1 MLCLTFSSECLDRLL
16 GEKPDKLRSLPP
28 YLSASLFSRVPPVGN
43 PTSTSCTPALLQP
56 SRPSAHHPQ
65 HHHVQS
71 QQPCYLSPPAA
82 AHPSSPFA
90 LYSPC
95 GQPLT
100 PGSLISPMAGK
111 MPPDYSAA
119 LQAEYSFG
127 PRSIQDLLPEG
138 DSGYDIDT
146 LNPSLTD
153 LQLQGKN
160 LSIYL
165 SLTTTS
171 CINLIFLS
179 LLSGNLWEELR
190 EDSLVSDAQVTTTT
204 CFTTSALQDHYVQT
218 SCLQAAAP
226 PICQRGEEDRGSDVL
241 RHTAQYDCMNGYHP
255 APHSGYVTS
264 CTTSVSLM

>member
-1 MLCLTFSSECLDRLL
+1 MCLPFSSECLDRLL

-28 YLSASLFSRVPPVGN
+28 YLSAALFPRVHPVSN
-43 PTSTSCTPALLQP
+43 PASTSG
-56 SRPSAHHPQ
+56 PSAHHPQ

-71 QQPCYLSPPAA
+71 QQPCYLSPSAA

-95 GQPLT
+95 GQPPA
-100 PGSLISPMAGK
+100 PGSLNSPMAGK

-127 PRSIQDLLPEG
+127 PRSIQDFLLEG
-138 DSGYDIDT
+138 DCGYDIDT

-153 LQLQGKN
+153 LQFQGKN
-160 LSIYL
+160 RSLYL
-165 SLTTTS
+165 SLTTP
-171 CINLIFLS
+171 CPVNLLFLS
-179 LLSGNLWEELR
+179 LFSGNLWEELR
-190 EDSLVSDAQVTTTT
+190 EDSLVSDTQVTTTT

-218 SCLQAAAP
+218 SCLHAAAP
-226 PICQRGEEDRGSDVL
+226 PVCQRGEELEDRGSDVL
-241 RHTAQYDCMNGYHP
+241 RHTAQYDRMNGFHP

>member
-16 GEKPDKLRSLPP
+16 GEKPDKLRSFPP
-28 YLSASLFSRVPPVGN
+28 YLGAALSRVPPVCN
-43 PTSTSCTPALLQP
+43 PTSTSCPPALLQP
-56 SRPSAHHPQ
+56 SGPSAH

-95 GQPLT
+95 GQPPA
-100 PGSLISPMAGK
+100 PGSLNSPMAGK

-127 PRSIQDLLPEG
+127 PRSIQDFLLEG

-165 SLTTTS
+165 S
-171 CINLIFLS
+171 I
-179 LLSGNLWEELR
+179 
-190 EDSLVSDAQVTTTT
+190 SD
-204 CFTTSALQDHYVQT
+204 
-218 SCLQAAAP
+218 
-226 PICQRGEEDRGSDVL
+226 
-241 RHTAQYDCMNGYHP
+241 HT
-255 APHSGYVTS
+255 
-264 CTTSVSLM
+264 